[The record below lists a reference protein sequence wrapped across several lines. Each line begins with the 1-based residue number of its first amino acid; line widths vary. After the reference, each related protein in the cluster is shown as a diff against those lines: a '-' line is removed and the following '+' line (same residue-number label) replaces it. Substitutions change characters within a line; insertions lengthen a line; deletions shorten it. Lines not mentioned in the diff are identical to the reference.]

1 MRTTLASILLLLPS
15 FLGSSLSG
23 LVFYE
28 NGALVPEDTAEVL
41 AARSLHLQALVEVAR
56 EDGRELNEE
65 ELARFLGIRISG
77 GIGLDGLGLGG
88 GIRLGGLGLGG
99 GIRLGGL
106 GIRGGFGIR
115 G

>member
-1 MRTTLASILLLLPS
+1 MEA
-15 FLGSSLSG
+15 
-23 LVFYE
+23 
-28 NGALVPEDTAEVL
+28 
-41 AARSLHLQALVEVAR
+41 AR

-88 GIRLGGLGLGG
+88 GIRLGGLG
-99 GIRLGGL
+99 
-106 GIRGGFGIR
+106 IRGGFGIR